1 MRTTDAREGTDWE
14 SAQPHLY
21 MRTTEGRE
29 DTELTDLLHK
39 ELTGDIIGVYYDVYN
54 ATSRSYPE
62 YIYERAM
69 EYGLREKHAS
79 CRSQVEYQILYK
91 SKLVGAQ
98 YLDLLVAEQIIVE
111 LKVVSDLDR
120 MHTAQTLSYLKATGL
135 NVGLLCNFGSPV
147 PQFERLYF
155 GRHDR
160 TDVNAPTTPRADWPD
175 NLLSPHLTSEVIGGL
190 YEVHAIL
197 GSGFVHRVY
206 ANAVYH
212 ELLLRGLEVVP
223 CREYQ
228 VFYRDRP
235 LGEIKFNHLRVQD
248 DLMVFPV
255 ALSDI
260 NSLSISSLKAWMQAQ
275 GVPLA
280 IVANFS
286 QEALDFMVLRV

>member
-1 MRTTDAREGTDWE
+1 V
-14 SAQPHLY
+14 
-21 MRTTEGRE
+21 EGRK
-29 DTELTDLLHK
+29 DADLTELLHK
-39 ELTGDIIGVYYDVYN
+39 QLTGDIIGVYYDVYN

-69 EYGLREKHAS
+69 EYDLCTKHIS
-79 CRSQVEYQILYK
+79 CRSQVEYQVLYK
-91 SKLVGAQ
+91 SKLVGVH
-98 YLDLLVAEQIIVE
+98 YLDLLVAEQVIVE
-111 LKVVSDLDR
+111 LKVAPDLTR
-120 MHTAQTLSYLKATGL
+120 LHTAQTLSYLKATGL
-135 NVGLLCNFGSPV
+135 SVGLLCNFGSPA

-155 GRHDR
+155 DRHDR
-160 TDVNAPTTPRADWPD
+160 PDVNAPTTPRADWPD
-175 NLLSPHLTSEVIGGL
+175 DLLTPHLTGEVIGGL

-197 GSGFVHRVY
+197 GPGFVHRVY

-228 VFYRDRP
+228 VFYRGRP
-235 LGEIKFNHLRVQD
+235 IGEIKFNHLRVQND
-248 DLMVFPV
+248 VMVFPV

-286 QEALDFMVLRV
+286 QETLDFMVLRV